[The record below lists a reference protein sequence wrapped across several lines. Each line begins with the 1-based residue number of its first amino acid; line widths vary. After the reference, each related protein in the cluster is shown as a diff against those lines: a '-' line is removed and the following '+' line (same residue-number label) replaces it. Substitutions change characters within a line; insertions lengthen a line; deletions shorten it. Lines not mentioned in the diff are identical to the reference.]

1 MKTRNKNSKLRTIK
15 TKNNNKSR
23 KMKGGSFFTD
33 LYNRFVTPENKDF
46 SEDLKK
52 LSTHKETIRKTMQ
65 SMYDNAKDSTKFN
78 ANYTSFTT
86 TVNEINKLVIDIN
99 NHRAKPTNATLP
111 TNSRS
116 STNPANSRGA
126 TNPANS
132 RGPTNPT
139 GGIGAAN
146 AVAAGAGAIGAG
158 AAAIVGIKDAK
169 NALMGSPQP

>member
-1 MKTRNKNSKLRTIK
+1 MKTRNKKLRIKTRK
-15 TKNNNKSR
+15 TKNTNTNTR

-33 LYNRFVTPENKDF
+33 LYNRFVTPENKEL

-65 SMYDNAKDSTKFN
+65 SMYDTAKDSTKFN

-99 NHRAKPTNATLP
+99 NHRAKPTNATVPANTTKP
-111 TNSRS
+111 TNSMRS
-116 STNPANSRGA
+116 
-126 TNPANS
+126 
-132 RGPTNPT
+132 TNPT

-146 AVAAGAGAIGAG
+146 ATAAGAGAIGAG
-158 AAAIVGIKDAK
+158 AAAVVGIKDAK